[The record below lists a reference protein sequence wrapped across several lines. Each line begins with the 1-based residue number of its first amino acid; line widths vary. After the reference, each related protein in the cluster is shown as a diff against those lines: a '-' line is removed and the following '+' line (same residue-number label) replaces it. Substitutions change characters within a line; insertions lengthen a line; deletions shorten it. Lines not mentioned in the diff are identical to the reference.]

1 MATKPFTRFV
11 EQKLGKLPLFLMNVL
26 LEWVLIILLFL
37 DGFIALFANELAV
50 YFELQIPC
58 WLCTRMAHILAHRT
72 PTFYYN
78 NCWCESHKKEI
89 SSLFFCTQHKKI
101 TDIRKMCERC
111 LFSFANGKDS
121 DSETYKSLL
130 GILQRDLEFFVED
143 GQKVHLSLKDDGIM
157 QFEKGRIHKCACC
170 GATSTKS
177 SVSKGKS
184 SGAHLRAPAASP
196 RAHPNTTSK
205 NEESSGLESPHVR
218 SAALRLLSE
227 NEDGSG
233 KTLKIR
239 LREEAKSTS
248 LPPLAE
254 GEEGN
259 SETTPK
265 TTPSFAKGIK
275 FFGES
280 PRSPTFLKGGKF
292 FWLPISDSPSNSP
305 KLSYKKSPLEKTEIA
320 TEVAEGSTQSRF
332 FWVPITDSTS
342 TSTSPRWTTRKSLLE
357 KTEQA
362 GDSNE
367 ATAQTEGDDPNSLLK
382 RQVHMDHKSLMA
394 LCMELDE
401 ERNASAIAAKN
412 AMAMITRLQ
421 EEKAALQMDAL
432 QYQRMME
439 EQIEYEQEN
448 LQATNEML
456 AKLEEEV
463 KALESE
469 CDVYRNKYGALPEEE
484 IKEAQLSHAEAEG
497 GEDNNNNNGEN
508 DPKKGVKAEKTYLLG
523 RMLKKPEHKIEVAAE
538 SGDQSL
544 QNKNKKPEHKTEV
557 AAESGDQS
565 LQNKNVAEK
574 EKEKE
579 KETGD
584 ETNTR

>member
-1 MATKPFTRFV
+1 MATRPITRFV
-11 EQKLGKLPLFLMNVL
+11 EQKLGKLPLFLMSVL

-37 DGFIALFANELAV
+37 DGFIALLANELAV

-78 NCWCESHKKEI
+78 NCLCESHKKEM
-89 SSLFFCTQHKKI
+89 SSMAFCNQHKKI
-101 TDIRKMCERC
+101 TDIRKMCEKC
-111 LFSFANGKDS
+111 LLSFGKDS
-121 DSETYKSLL
+121 DTETYKSLL

-143 GQKVHLSLKDDGIM
+143 GQKVNLNLKDDGIM
-157 QFEKGRIHKCACC
+157 QFERSRIHKCACC
-170 GATSTKS
+170 GAASTKS
-177 SVSKGKS
+177 SISSKGRT
-184 SGAHLRAPAASP
+184 SGPHLRAPAASP
-196 RAHPNTTSK
+196 RAPASRS
-205 NEESSGLESPHVR
+205 EDSSAPESPHIR

-227 NEDGSG
+227 NEDGAG
-233 KTLKIR
+233 KGLKIR
-239 LREEAKSTS
+239 LREDAKGTS

-254 GEEGN
+254 GEEGTN
-259 SETTPK
+259 ETTPK

-280 PRSPTFLKGGKF
+280 PRSPTFMKGGKF

-305 KLSYKKSPLEKTEIA
+305 KMSVYKKSPLEKREIA
-320 TEVAEGSTQSRF
+320 VEAGDGSNQSRF
-332 FWVPITDSTS
+332 FWVPITDTAS
-342 TSTSPRWTTRKSLLE
+342 TSTSPRWTIRKSPLE
-357 KTEQA
+357 KTELA

-367 ATAQTEGDDPNSLLK
+367 GATQTEGDDPNSFLK

-456 AKLEEEV
+456 AKLEDEV
-463 KALESE
+463 KGLESE
-469 CDVYRNKYGALPEEE
+469 CELYRTKFGSLPEEE
-484 IKEAQLSHAEAEG
+484 IKEALAAHAENTEG
-497 GEDNNNNNGEN
+497 GEDNNNDGEN
-508 DPKKGVKAEKTYLLG
+508 DPKKGVRGEKTYLLG
-523 RMLKKPEHKIEVAAE
+523 RLVKKPEHKTDLAAE
-538 SGDQSL
+538 SGDQPL
-544 QNKNKKPEHKTEV
+544 KNKIVDEPEKKTETKT
-557 AAESGDQS
+557 EIMT
-565 LQNKNVAEK
+565 
-574 EKEKE
+574 
-579 KETGD
+579 ETETEIGD